1 MKKVSLILSSSKR
14 SETYYKEIKKN
25 SNILISKLIFYG
37 NKPKYFRRE
46 DLKKIYFFPEKFISS
61 RISRFILKLKEKEF
75 IVSPMAGEIIK
86 FKNLLSKK
94 RLVHFHPGNL
104 PYFKGSTVLYYTLL
118 EKKKIFCSCFIL
130 SKEVDTG
137 KILLKEKFK
146 TPKFQNE
153 WDIEQYDNYLR
164 SKTMIKY
171 IKSSVKKD
179 KKKIKD
185 NYINYFIIHP
195 VLRKI
200 VVNKKILEF
209 IKKIPNKMYNL

>member
-25 SNILISKLIFYG
+25 SNIIISKLIFYG
-37 NKPKYFRRE
+37 NKHKYFRRE

-118 EKKKIFCSCFIL
+118 EKKKNF
-130 SKEVDTG
+130 
-137 KILLKEKFK
+137 LLMF
-146 TPKFQNE
+146 
-153 WDIEQYDNYLR
+153 YLVKR
-164 SKTMIKY
+164 S
-171 IKSSVKKD
+171 
-179 KKKIKD
+179 
-185 NYINYFIIHP
+185 
-195 VLRKI
+195 
-200 VVNKKILEF
+200 
-209 IKKIPNKMYNL
+209 